1 MYLFQDFLYDL
12 TFEVQQSVPYTD
24 CSTTN
29 GVLSLDPLVE
39 RFENKTP
46 GYIYGNTGWSLGSYR
61 GAVETDVEQS
71 GIITTPRR
79 RSTTALTLY
88 RGE

>member
-46 GYIYGNTGWSLGSYR
+46 GYIYGNTG
-61 GAVETDVEQS
+61 
-71 GIITTPRR
+71 
-79 RSTTALTLY
+79 
-88 RGE
+88 